1 MTPRAKQARAN
12 LIAMGEAMKCAAQE
26 ADRRI
31 QEPNKRASQAMDPI
45 DIIKEALWAPKAIR
59 SGLGALKKHAPDFY
73 KNNRET
79 VRKGVSSLRKGQEFL
94 QNNQKLVG
102 GLAAGG
108 LALGAA
114 GWGAKKVVGR
124 YARKGAIIGG
134 GALAGVGGLGYLAG
148 RGSGNG

>member
-1 MTPRAKQARAN
+1 M
-12 LIAMGEAMKCAAQE
+12 
-26 ADRRI
+26 
-31 QEPNKRASQAMDPI
+31 
-45 DIIKEALWAPKAIR
+45 
-59 SGLGALKKHAPDFY
+59 
-73 KNNRET
+73 
-79 VRKGVSSLRKGQEFL
+79 SSLRKGQEFL

-114 GWGAKKVVGR
+114 GWGAKKMVGR

-134 GALAGVGGLGYLAG
+134 GALAGAGGLGYLAG